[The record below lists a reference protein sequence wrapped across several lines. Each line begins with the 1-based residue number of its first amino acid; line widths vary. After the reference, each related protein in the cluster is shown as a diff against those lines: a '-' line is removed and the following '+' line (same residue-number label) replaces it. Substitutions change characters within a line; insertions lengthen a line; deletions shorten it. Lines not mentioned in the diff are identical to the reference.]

1 MGVKLVTDSTS
12 YIPVDL
18 QEELDITVVPLSVIF
33 PDEQFYETEVD
44 YNYFYNK
51 IDSGGIIPTSSQPS
65 VSEMYQPFR
74 RLLEDGHDILG
85 IFISSL
91 MSGTYQSALSARE
104 ELLKEFPQAKIT
116 LLDSKTNCMALGYS
130 VLEAARA
137 AAQGQTLEQVSDLA
151 SDLIERM
158 NFYFTPESLDYLQ
171 KGGRIGGAAALLGKI
186 LKIRPVLFVD
196 NGRTNKHHTSR
207 SFRGAINEILKIM
220 DEDFQKRGL
229 QHVIVHH
236 INYPEKAQEISQLI
250 KERYNVDASILP
262 IGPVIGLH
270 VGPGTIG
277 LVYCTEK

>member
-12 YIPVDL
+12 YIPVEL
-18 QEELDITVVPLSVIF
+18 QKELDITVVPLSVNF

-44 YNYFYNK
+44 YDYFYNK
-51 IDSGGIIPTSSQPS
+51 IDTSGIIPTSSQPS
-65 VSEMYQPFR
+65 VGDMYESFR

-91 MSGTYQSALSARE
+91 MSGTSQSALSARE
-104 ELLKEFPQAKIT
+104 QLLEEFPQAKIT
-116 LLDSKTNCMALGYS
+116 ILDSKTNCMALGYP

-137 AAQGQTLEQVSDLA
+137 VAQGQTLEQVSDLA
-151 SDLIERM
+151 SGLIERM
-158 NFYFTPESLDYLQ
+158 NFYFTPASLDYLQ
-171 KGGRIGGAAALLGKI
+171 KGGRIGGAAALIGKI

-220 DEDFQKRGL
+220 DDHYQSRGL
-229 QHVIVHH
+229 KHVMVHH
-236 INYPEKAQEISQLI
+236 INYPEKAQEIVQLV
-250 KERYNVDASILP
+250 KERYDIDVSVVP

-270 VGPGTIG
+270 VGPGTVG
-277 LVYCTEK
+277 VVYCTEK

>member
-1 MGVKLVTDSTS
+1 MGVKLITDSTS
-12 YIPVDL
+12 YIPVEL
-18 QEELDITVVPLSVIF
+18 QKELDITVVPLSVVF

-44 YNYFYNK
+44 YDYFFNK
-51 IDSGGIIPTSSQPS
+51 IDTGGVIPTSSQPS
-65 VSEMYQPFR
+65 VNEMYQPFR
-74 RLLEDGHDILG
+74 KLLEEGHDILG

-91 MSGTYQSALSARE
+91 MSGTSQSALSARE
-104 ELLKEFPQAKIT
+104 QLLEEFPNAKIT
-116 LLDSKTNCMALGYS
+116 ILDSKTNCMALGYP

-137 AAQGQTLEQVSDLA
+137 AAQGQTLEQVSDMA
-151 SDLIERM
+151 SSIIERM
-158 NFYFTPESLDYLQ
+158 NFYFTPASLDYLQ
-171 KGGRIGGAAALLGKI
+171 KGGRIGGAAALIGKI

-220 DEDFQKRGL
+220 DDDYKNRGL

-236 INYPEKAQEISQLI
+236 INYPEKAQEIEQLV
-250 KERYNVDASILP
+250 KERYNVDILVLP

>member
-1 MGVKLVTDSTS
+1 MGVKLITDSTS
-12 YIPVDL
+12 YIPVEL
-18 QEELDITVVPLSVIF
+18 QKELDITVVPLSVAF
-33 PDEQFYETEVD
+33 PDEHFRETEVD

-51 IDSGGIIPTSSQPS
+51 IDTGGVIPTSSQPS
-65 VSEMYQPFR
+65 VSEMYEPFR
-74 RLLEDGHDILG
+74 KLLEEGHDILG
-85 IFISSL
+85 IFISAL
-91 MSGTYQSALSARE
+91 MSGTSQSALSARE
-104 ELLKEFPQAKIT
+104 QLLEEFPQAKIT
-116 LLDSKTNCMALGYS
+116 ILDSKTNCMALGYP

-137 AAQGQTLEQVSDLA
+137 AAQGQTLEQVSEIAA
-151 SDLIERM
+151 STIERM

-220 DEDFQKRGL
+220 DADSQVKGL

-236 INYPEKAQEISQLI
+236 INYPEKAQEIMQLV
-250 KERYNVDASILP
+250 KEQYDVDVSVLP

-277 LVYCTEK
+277 IVYCTKK